1 MMKLDVDRSEV
12 ITHQERIGHCIG
24 EARFI
29 DKEGRSLVCAKD
41 VLNLL
46 RLSDT
51 SIRRYCKGVVKCSV
65 NHIVY
70 NYLPGDDVR
79 TLIEASKYE
88 HKREVEQF
96 LGHYCSLP
104 PAPETLDVKKQRER

>member
-1 MMKLDVDRSEV
+1 MKLDVDRSEV
-12 ITHQERIGHCIG
+12 MTHQERIGRCIG

-41 VLNLL
+41 ALNLF

-104 PAPETLDVKKQRER
+104 LAPETLDVKRQRKR

>member
-1 MMKLDVDRSEV
+1 MIKLEVDRSEV
-12 ITHQERIGHCIG
+12 MLHQERIGRCIG

-29 DKEGRSLVCAKD
+29 GKEGRSLVCAKD
-41 VLNLL
+41 ALNLL
-46 RLSDT
+46 RLPDT
-51 SIRRYCKGVVKCSV
+51 SIRRYCKGVMECSV

-88 HKREVEQF
+88 HKREVEKF
-96 LGHYCSLP
+96 LGHYCFLP
-104 PAPETLDVKKQRER
+104 PAPETLDVKR